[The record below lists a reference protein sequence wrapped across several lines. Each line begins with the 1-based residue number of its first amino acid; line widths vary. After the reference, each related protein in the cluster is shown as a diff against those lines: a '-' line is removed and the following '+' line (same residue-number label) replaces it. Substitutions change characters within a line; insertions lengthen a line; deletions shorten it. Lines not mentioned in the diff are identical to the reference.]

1 MITAGYTL
9 DLYCECVECKSCDW
23 AWQEYHP
30 RCGMKSYAGETW
42 ADCARQARSEGWV
55 ICRDKQTCFAPG
67 HPRKS
72 G

>member
-1 MITAGYTL
+1 M
-9 DLYCECVECKSCDW
+9 YCECVECKSCNW
-23 AWQEYHP
+23 AWQEHHP
-30 RCGMKSYAGETW
+30 RCGMKSYAGESW
-42 ADCARQARSEGWV
+42 GDCARQARADGWM

>member
-1 MITAGYTL
+1 MITAGYTV
-9 DLYCECVECKSCDW
+9 DLYCECVECKSCNW
-23 AWQEYHP
+23 AWEEHHP
-30 RCGMKSYAGETW
+30 RCGMKSYAGESW
-42 ADCARQARSEGWV
+42 GDCARQARADGWM